1 MQPFAA
7 VVFIFIFTASS
18 SVEKKIKNYT
28 YEDFFKCL
36 RDVGPLKPQS
46 IESRLF
52 ILNLLKNKY
61 NGEHWDSMYEKLVI

>member
-7 VVFIFIFTASS
+7 VVFIFIFTAGS

-61 NGEHWDSMYEKLVI
+61 NGEHWDSM